1 MMMNSISNHA
11 SKQHD
16 GLELLLMLA
25 MLTLP
30 TLGILGLALL
40 SL

>member
-1 MMMNSISNHA
+1 MINSISRHA
-11 SKQHD
+11 STQHN
-16 GLELLLMLA
+16 GHELLVTLA

-30 TLGILGLALL
+30 TLGILCLALL